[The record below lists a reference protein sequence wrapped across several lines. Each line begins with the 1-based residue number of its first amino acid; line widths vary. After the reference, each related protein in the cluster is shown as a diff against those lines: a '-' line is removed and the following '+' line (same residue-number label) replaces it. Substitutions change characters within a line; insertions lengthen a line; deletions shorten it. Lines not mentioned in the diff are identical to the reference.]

1 MYKRITLY
9 YNLIKYSSGTNMSY
23 TLNIRIKEETLKQ
36 TDALQQKLGA
46 ASRSDV
52 IRRAIGLSSALAH
65 AVEKGDKIIIEGRG
79 KRREILIPGLN
90 SE

>member
-1 MYKRITLY
+1 MRVMRVDGNGKATTLP
-9 YNLIKYSSGTNMSY
+9 
-23 TLNIRIKEETLKQ
+23 KEETLKQ

-79 KRREILIPGLN
+79 QRREILIPGLN

>member
-1 MYKRITLY
+1 
-9 YNLIKYSSGTNMSY
+9 MSY

-79 KRREILIPGLN
+79 QRREILIPGLN